1 MILYKEGPAALKRKE
16 VDKPNQTVPF
26 ERMTHSQL
34 KERIWQLESEVKRQ
48 NVILTSLHETTLGL
62 MGRFDVMGL
71 LESIVERAVELA
83 GTPNAYIY
91 LLDDEKNT
99 LDMYVSK
106 GYYVK
111 NQIYNLK
118 EGEGLGGRVLATG
131 EPMLIDNYANW
142 EGRLREARWDTAGSI
157 MGIPFRSGDKVVGAL
172 VICIFD
178 DSRRFTKDEM
188 FQLSRFAELASV
200 ALDNAKLHTA
210 VRQELNERIKAEEA
224 LHESA
229 ERLRAV
235 FECAKDCIYV
245 KERDLKYQDANQMTA
260 ELVGVP
266 LESFLGLSDCQLFP
280 EDLARHTRQVDL
292 RVLDGETVEEE
303 ITVLKNGQAR
313 VFHSIKAPLK
323 DKQGKVAGICGI
335 ARNITERK
343 KAEADM
349 FEAKEAIARAE
360 RLASLG
366 TMAAGISHEINQPL
380 SSIKMTASSIL
391 YWYNQSTARNLQET
405 MEDVGEISKQ
415 ADKIANIIR
424 HMRSFVPNRRRGP
437 GAEIAPCNI
446 STAVEQALSLVGNQI
461 SSHGIRLRT
470 ELNPL
475 LANIMATMTGLEEIV
490 INLLINAMEALDT
503 VTGGKKEIL
512 VATFFNKCV
521 SLEVSDTGPGIK
533 QEIRERIF
541 DPFFTTKISEHS
553 MGMGLS
559 IVYSTV
565 TSFGGRIQVKE
576 TEKNGTTFLVE
587 FPKGGDTQP

>member
-1 MILYKEGPAALKRKE
+1 LI
-16 VDKPNQTVPF
+16 
-26 ERMTHSQL
+26 
-34 KERIWQLESEVKRQ
+34 ERIWQLETEVKRQ

-62 MGRFDVMGL
+62 IGRLDVMEL
-71 LESIVERAVELA
+71 LKSIVKRAAELA
-83 GTPNAYIY
+83 GSPNAYIY
-91 LLDDEKNT
+91 LLDDKKDT
-99 LDMYVSK
+99 LDMYVSI
-106 GYYVK
+106 GYYVE

-118 EGEGLGGRVLATG
+118 KGEGLGGRVLVAR
-131 EPMLIDNYANW
+131 EPLLIDNYANW
-142 EGRLREARWDTAGSI
+142 EGRLQEARWDTAGSI

-178 DSRRFTKDEM
+178 DDSRKFTKDEM

-200 ALDNAKLHTA
+200 AFDNAKLYTA
-210 VRQELNERIKAEEA
+210 VRQELSERIKAEEA

-245 KERDLKYQDANQMTA
+245 KDRDLKYQDGNQMTA

-323 DKQGKVAGICGI
+323 DKQGNVAGICGI

-380 SSIKMTASSIL
+380 NSIKMTASSIW

-405 MEDVGEISKQ
+405 MEDILEISRQ
-415 ADKIANIIR
+415 ADRIANIIR
-424 HMRSFVPNRRRGP
+424 HMRSFVPNRRHGP
-437 GAEIAPCNI
+437 SAEIVPCNI
-446 STAVEQALSLVGNQI
+446 NNAVEQALSLVGNQI

-475 LANIMATMTGLEEIV
+475 CINVMATMTGLEEIV

-503 VTGGKKEIL
+503 VTDGKKEIL
-512 VATFFNKCV
+512 VATFSNKCAG
-521 SLEVSDTGPGIK
+521 LEVSDTGPGIK
-533 QEIRERIF
+533 EEIRERIF
-541 DPFFTTKISEHS
+541 DPFFTTKLFERN

-559 IVYSTV
+559 IVYSKV
-565 TSFGGRIQVKE
+565 TSFGGRIQVTATGNK
-576 TEKNGTTFLVE
+576 GTTFLVE